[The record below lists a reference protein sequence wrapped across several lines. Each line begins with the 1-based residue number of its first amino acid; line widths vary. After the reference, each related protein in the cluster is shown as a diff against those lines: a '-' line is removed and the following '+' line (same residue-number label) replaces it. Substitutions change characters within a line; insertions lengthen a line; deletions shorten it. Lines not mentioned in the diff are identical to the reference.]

1 MMTLKHLTADISCE
15 IFGSG
20 ETKISGIQYDSRK
33 VKLGDL
39 FFCISG
45 FKTDGHRFA
54 EAAIAGGAA
63 ALMVTRK
70 LDYDIPQVL
79 VEDDRLA
86 MAQIACRYYGNPA
99 KKLTMIGV
107 TGTNGKTTITYMLKS
122 ALEKAGKKVGLIGTI
137 HNMIGDEI
145 IKTEHTTP
153 EAPDLNALLAHMVEA
168 GCDALVIEVSSHSL
182 ALKRVAGIAFDMGIF
197 TNLTQDHL
205 DFHTDF
211 DDYAA
216 AKAKLFE
223 ASKKCVLN
231 VDDAAYKTMQAAAN
245 GDVKL
250 YGVKNQADYTAV
262 DIEVTPESLSFNYYK
277 NSELVKKLNMHV
289 TGYFNAYNALAV
301 LGALDM
307 LGVDERAGIAALE
320 AMHAV
325 DGRCQVLP
333 TGDKGFSVILD
344 YAHTPDSLESTISSV
359 RRFAK
364 GRIITVFGCG
374 GDRDAK
380 KRPIMGE
387 ISGRLSDYSVI
398 TSDNPR
404 TEDPFKI
411 LDQIEV
417 GMKQTKGDYT
427 VIENRKEAMRYA
439 MQMAKQDDI
448 VILAGKGHETYQ
460 EINGVKYDFDEKK
473 VVKDL
478 LDEI

>member
-1 MMTLKHLTADISCE
+1 MRLDELTATISCQLTGEAGTE
-15 IFGSG
+15 IAGL
-20 ETKISGIQYDSRK
+20 QYDSRK
-33 VKLGDL
+33 VQAGDL

-45 FKTDGHRFA
+45 FKKDGHEYA
-54 EAAIAGGAA
+54 ESAVKQGAA
-63 ALMVTRK
+63 ALMVARQ
-70 LDYDIPQVL
+70 LDLDIPQII

-86 MAQIACRYYGNPA
+86 MAEIACRFYGDPA
-99 KKLTMIGV
+99 KKLMMIGV

-137 HNMIGDEI
+137 HNMIGDQEI
-145 IKTEHTTP
+145 HTEHTTP
-153 EAPDLNALLAHMVEA
+153 EAPDLNALLARMVGE
-168 GCDALVIEVSSHSL
+168 GCNALVIEVSSHSL
-182 ALKRVAGIAFDMGIF
+182 ALKRVAGITFDVGIF

-216 AKAKLFE
+216 AKAKLFA
-223 ASKKCVLN
+223 ASRQCVLN
-231 VDDAAYKTMQAAAN
+231 ADDAAYKTMQAAAK
-245 GDVKL
+245 GCVKL
-250 YGVKNQADYTAV
+250 YGINNKADYSAD
-262 DIEVTPESLSFNYYK
+262 DIVVTPEGISFNYYR
-277 NSELVKKLNMHV
+277 ETQLVKRLNMHV
-289 TGYFNAYNALAV
+289 TGYFNAYNALAALGTLDV
-301 LGALDM
+301 LGLP
-307 LGVDERAGIAALE
+307 ESAGIETLE
-320 AMHAV
+320 TMHAV

-333 TGDKGFSVILD
+333 TGGRGFSVILD
-344 YAHTPDSLESTISSV
+344 YAHTPDSLQSTISSV

-387 ISGRLSDYSVI
+387 ISGRLSDFSVI

-411 LDQIEV
+411 LEQVEA
-417 GMKQTKGDYT
+417 GMKQTSGEYT
-427 VIENRKEAMRYA
+427 VIENRREAMKYA

-460 EINGVKYDFDEKK
+460 EINGVKYDFDEKV
-473 VVKDL
+473 VVKEL
-478 LDEI
+478 LSEI